1 VIAFTDKSV
10 QPTYKNTT
18 CSGGLNC
25 LMVLYTTITSIKVER
40 PLNNKKVIT
49 ADSTTCSV
57 CRNNYTDIITDSE
70 SGEVVCSNCGIV
82 ITDKSEDITNPEW
95 RAFTAEEQN
104 KRARTGAPTSLARHD
119 RGLATII
126 SKTGR
131 DASGQKLDSAMHSTY
146 KRLSTWDYRISH
158 YDSLDRN
165 LFRAFSL
172 LYALK
177 DKLRLS
183 ETIIE
188 KTAYIYRKAEDRG
201 LVRGRSISGM
211 VAAAIYIAC
220 REIGT
225 PRTLREIAAISNVKR
240 KNIARCCRLL
250 ISELDLKVPMV
261 DPMKCIVKIANKANL
276 SEKVTRQAMS
286 MMTEIIKSK
295 ISAGKNPMSFAATVL
310 YLSSLRVGWN
320 TTQLDIANAAGV
332 TEVTIRNRIKELNT
346 TVGSAVH

>member
-1 VIAFTDKSV
+1 MA
-10 QPTYKNTT
+10 
-18 CSGGLNC
+18 
-25 LMVLYTTITSIKVER
+25 LYTTITSTKVEK

-49 ADSTTCSV
+49 ADSTTCPV

-104 KRARTGAPTSLARHD
+104 KRARTGAPTSLARYD
-119 RGLATII
+119 RGIATII

-165 LFRAFSL
+165 LFQAFSQ

-177 DKLRLS
+177 DKLGLS
-183 ETIIE
+183 DTIIE
-188 KTAYIYRKAEDRG
+188 KTAYIYRKAEDKG

-225 PRTLREIAAISNVKR
+225 PRTLKEIAEISNIKR
-240 KNIARCCRLL
+240 KNIALCCRLL
-250 ISELDLKVPMV
+250 IGELDLKVPMA

-276 SEKVTRQAMS
+276 SEKITRQAMNL
-286 MMTEIIKSK
+286 MTEIIKSK

-310 YLSSLRVGWN
+310 YLSSLRAGMN
-320 TTQLDIANAAGV
+320 ITQLDVATAAGV
-332 TEVTIRNRIKELNT
+332 TEVTIRNRIKELNSLVDIT
-346 TVGSAVH
+346 A